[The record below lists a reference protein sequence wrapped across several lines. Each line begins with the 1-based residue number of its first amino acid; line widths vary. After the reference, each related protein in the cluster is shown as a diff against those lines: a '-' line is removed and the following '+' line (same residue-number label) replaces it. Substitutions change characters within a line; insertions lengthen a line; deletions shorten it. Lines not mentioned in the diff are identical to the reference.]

1 MGYALA
7 DAEEDHVSFLSLMI
21 FFSKKYFND
30 STKYF
35 FGELQMSDM
44 WCLHQLKI
52 FEVAAVSR
60 IELLQLGKNLLGM
73 CEHQKSSKAQDII
86 YLFAGRLVRLLAWM
100 GSVCGLLEGWRITER
115 GEPRIS
121 TMDTGILRE
130 GHNIEQNIISRD

>member
-1 MGYALA
+1 
-7 DAEEDHVSFLSLMI
+7 MI
-21 FFSKKYFND
+21 PPNI
-30 STKYF
+30 F

-86 YLFAGRLVRLLAWM
+86 
-100 GSVCGLLEGWRITER
+100 SVCGAAGATGGLDGKCLRVVRGLEDYRER
-115 GEPRIS
+115 RATHIHHGYWH
-121 TMDTGILRE
+121 T
-130 GHNIEQNIISRD
+130 

>member
-1 MGYALA
+1 MTRIHLCGLRLSRCGRGPRVFFILN
-7 DAEEDHVSFLSLMI
+7 DIFLE
-21 FFSKKYFND
+21 KYFND

-86 YLFAGRLVRLLAWM
+86 
-100 GSVCGLLEGWRITER
+100 SVCGAAGATGGLDGKCLRVVRGLEDYRER
-115 GEPRIS
+115 RATHIHHGYWH
-121 TMDTGILRE
+121 T
-130 GHNIEQNIISRD
+130 

>member
-1 MGYALA
+1 MGYALP

-86 YLFAGRLVRLLAWM
+86 
-100 GSVCGLLEGWRITER
+100 SVCRAAGATGGLDGKCLRVVRGLEDYRER
-115 GEPRIS
+115 RATHIHHGYWH
-121 TMDTGILRE
+121 T
-130 GHNIEQNIISRD
+130 

>member
-1 MGYALA
+1 M
-7 DAEEDHVSFLSLMI
+7 SFLSLMI

-86 YLFAGRLVRLLAWM
+86 
-100 GSVCGLLEGWRITER
+100 SVCGAAGATGGLDGKCLRVVRGLEDYRER
-115 GEPRIS
+115 RATHIHHGYWH
-121 TMDTGILRE
+121 T
-130 GHNIEQNIISRD
+130 